1 MINGQRIAQLR
12 EVRRLTQVQLVD
24 RIPGLNQSRLS
35 RIEKN
40 LAPVDDELVALLA
53 VELRVTVSF
62 LRRPDPEPLS
72 AHSPQFRARSRL
84 TQSSKNSAMQWA
96 CLSHEALEEIRKFGS
111 RIPVKLPRLL
121 GADPSSAAHA
131 IRILLGFD
139 LLQPLPY
146 LLLALE
152 RIGVTILGL
161 PYYDDAID
169 AFCAWKDGEPII
181 AVLGRRPGDRIRY
194 SVAHELGHLV
204 LHADP
209 RLGGSSTSR
218 EIEDEADQ
226 FAAELLTPREAI
238 ARAMPKT
245 PTLNN
250 LAMLKTQWGVSIK
263 SLVRRA
269 RELGTI
275 DQERAIS
282 LYKQISSRGW
292 NRLEPG
298 HVPVEKPRAFRK
310 LAEIVY
316 GESINVSRFATDR
329 GWSEELSDDILGQY
343 ASASELPFDGRGIK
357 PLAGA
362 EDNVVELSSRR
373 QAGVS

>member
-12 EVRRLTQVQLVD
+12 EVRRLTQGQLVD

-40 LAPVDDELVALLA
+40 LAPADDELVALFA
-53 VELRVTVSF
+53 VELGVTVDF
-62 LRRPDPEPLS
+62 LRKPDPELLA

-84 TQSSKNSAMQWA
+84 TQSSKNSVMQWA
-96 CLSHEALEEIRKFGS
+96 CLSHEALAEVRKRGS
-111 RIPVKLPRLL
+111 RIPVKLPQLIDT
-121 GADPSSAAHA
+121 DPAEAARE
-131 IRILLGFD
+131 IRVLLGFD

-161 PYYDDAID
+161 PCCDDAVD
-169 AFCAWKDGEPII
+169 AFCAWHGDEPII
-181 AVLGRRPGDRIRY
+181 AMLDGRPGDRIRY

-204 LHADP
+204 LHGKVGMRTGQSGA
-209 RLGGSSTSR
+209 GR
-218 EIEDEADQ
+218 EIETEADA
-226 FAAELLTPREAI
+226 FAAEILIPLGAI
-238 ARAMPKT
+238 ARAMPSR

-269 RELGTI
+269 RELGTV

-292 NRLEPG
+292 NRFEPG

-310 LAEIVY
+310 IVEIVY
-316 GESINVSRFATDR
+316 GESINMSRFAADR
-329 GWSEELSDDILGQY
+329 GWSEELAYEVLRQY
-343 ASASELPFDGRGIK
+343 ASPSELPFDTKGPK
-357 PLAGA
+357 PKDDVG
-362 EDNVVELSSRR
+362 DNVVQLSSWR
-373 QAGVS
+373 